1 MLIRNKYFPYPVVA
15 KGNDSY
21 DTATFSSDVEI
32 ERVGYQIK
40 FTLKANTDNNGLNDL
55 IKAQKAS
62 IVHHIECVQ
71 TCYRHAVSTDDNETT
86 FLIHEN
92 KLNGAV
98 QVTTVIVAKEDI
110 TGYKNAD
117 FSSDYKGFS
126 FNIKRGCLLAIG
138 DCVEIELNKQK
149 DDLENTA
156 SIFSIIPNLDPDETT
171 IIVDASS
178 INPKIKIS
186 IPQKGCNIYK
196 NLSANLEIQPIMHS
210 MIIVPALIHVFE
222 ELKTADLFDY
232 GSCRWFKALKKACKD
247 NLQIEL
253 DEQGIKNMDS
263 YKTAQLLMDSPT
275 MKALEY
281 LAGGADDEN

>member
-21 DTATFSSDVEI
+21 ATATFSSDVEI

-117 FSSDYKGFS
+117 FSLNFS
-126 FNIKRGCLLAIG
+126 QSILILWSRTVLSSTHLLLNSFPIIIFLAIPKLVLSSSAIRY
-138 DCVEIELNKQK
+138 CFLRSSTFPFLFPSIRARNFPFLSIRASPRELFAHFPISAGLIPSLPK
-149 DDLENTA
+149 A
-156 SIFSIIPNLDPDETT
+156 IIPSRL
-171 IIVDASS
+171 
-178 INPKIKIS
+178 
-186 IPQKGCNIYK
+186 
-196 NLSANLEIQPIMHS
+196 
-210 MIIVPALIHVFE
+210 
-222 ELKTADLFDY
+222 
-232 GSCRWFKALKKACKD
+232 
-247 NLQIEL
+247 
-253 DEQGIKNMDS
+253 
-263 YKTAQLLMDSPT
+263 
-275 MKALEY
+275 
-281 LAGGADDEN
+281 